1 MLKLEK
7 LLAEEE
13 KMAVAGISVTDDA
26 MVVEYFMRIP
36 VKLIQGSYKNIKIT
50 TPEDLKIAEIL
61 LDGTLL

>member
-1 MLKLEK
+1 
-7 LLAEEE
+7 
-13 KMAVAGISVTDDA
+13 MAVAGISVTDDA